1 MDRKK
6 SGFLAFAI
14 IIFIMYAF
22 GIHTFEAIWS
32 FPSQRSVPLM
42 VLALVG
48 TGIYATIRLGFPQIK
63 HLKHGI
69 NVTRGIYDDPNDE
82 GDLNHFKALTTALS
96 ATVGIGNIAGVATAI
111 YYGGPG
117 ALFWM
122 WVTAFFGTTL
132 KYAECT
138 LSLKYREMD
147 ALGKTAGGPMYT
159 IENGLGKNW
168 RWLAV
173 SFASF
178 AIICSFATGNA
189 IQSFTVS
196 DQIYSEIKTMIN
208 EPFEDTNQ
216 NGIYENETFDDLNQN
231 GIYENETFEDT
242 NNNGVY
248 DQEPFEDTN
257 GNGFFDNEKYVDV
270 NNNGLYDQ
278 EPFDDINQNG
288 IYENEPFDDL
298 NQNGIYENETF
309 EDTNN
314 NGIRDTYKTHSLTKK
329 HKIWDGF
336 SVSIMQFIN
345 GIIMAVIV
353 GMVIIGGINRIGSVT
368 GFLAPFMALIY
379 VISASIIIISNFDK
393 IADSFG
399 MIISMAFNPPAT
411 IAGTGGGILMTMLW
425 GIKRG
430 LYSNEAGQGS
440 AAIAH
445 STAKTKHPV
454 REGAVAMLGP
464 YIDTLVICTMTGL
477 VIISTGSWMHTEFF
491 VKISASSAVEAKI
504 ALETGIFQGRELLNS
519 SLLTSFAFKEG
530 LSFIFNYGDKIVT
543 LSVLLFAIS
552 TAIAWSFYGN
562 RAVVY
567 LFGEK
572 AITPYLWVY
581 VLFVFIGGIAELEA
595 IWAFGDAALGIM
607 TFPNLISIVLLT
619 GALRKMSKEYFSVKH
634 APYR

>member
-6 SGFLAFAI
+6 SGYLAFAI

-22 GIHTFEAIWS
+22 GMHTFEAIWS

-69 NVTRGIYDDPNDE
+69 DVTRGIYDNPNDE

-159 IENGLGKNW
+159 IENGLGKKW

-173 SFASF
+173 AFASF

-196 DQIYSEIKTMIN
+196 DQLYSEVASII
-208 EPFEDTNQ
+208 
-216 NGIYENETFDDLNQN
+216 G
-231 GIYENETFEDT
+231 
-242 NNNGVY
+242 NNH
-248 DQEPFEDTN
+248 T
-257 GNGFFDNEKYVDV
+257 
-270 NNNGLYDQ
+270 
-278 EPFDDINQNG
+278 
-288 IYENEPFDDL
+288 
-298 NQNGIYENETF
+298 
-309 EDTNN
+309 
-314 NGIRDTYKTHSLTKK
+314 LTLK
-329 HKIWDGF
+329 HEIWQGF
-336 SVSIMQFIN
+336 SVSIVQFIN
-345 GIIMAVIV
+345 GLIMAGIV
-353 GMVIIGGINRIGSVT
+353 ALVIIGGINRIGSFT

-379 VISASIIIISNFDK
+379 VISASIIIISNYDK
-393 IADSFG
+393 IAESFE

-464 YIDTLVICTMTGL
+464 YIDTLIICTMTGL
-477 VIISTGSWMHTEFF
+477 VIISTGAWMHTEFF
-491 VKISASSAVEAKI
+491 VKITASSTEELQN
-504 ALETGIFQGRELLNS
+504 ALNAGYFQDKKLLNS
-519 SLLTSFAFKEG
+519 SLLTSYAFKTG
-530 LSFIFNYGDKIVT
+530 LSFIFNFGDKIVT
-543 LSVLLFAIS
+543 LSVLLFAVS

-562 RAVVY
+562 RAAVY

-572 AITPYLWVY
+572 AILPYLWVY

-619 GALRKMSKEYFSVKH
+619 GALRKMSKEYFSIKH
-634 APYR
+634 VPYKK

>member
-1 MDRKK
+1 MSRKRAGYLTF
-6 SGFLAFAI
+6 SI

-22 GIHTFEAIWS
+22 GMHTFEAIWS
-32 FPSQRSVPLM
+32 FPSQRAVPLM
-42 VLALVG
+42 VIGLVG

-63 HLKHGI
+63 YLKHGI
-69 NVTRGIYDDPNDE
+69 NVTKGIYDNPNDE

-159 IENGLGKNW
+159 IENGLGLKW

-173 SFASF
+173 FFASF

-196 DQIYSEIKTMIN
+196 DQLYSEVSSIIGNFHPLTIKHEIWSG
-208 EPFEDTNQ
+208 FE
-216 NGIYENETFDDLNQN
+216 
-231 GIYENETFEDT
+231 
-242 NNNGVY
+242 
-248 DQEPFEDTN
+248 
-257 GNGFFDNEKYVDV
+257 
-270 NNNGLYDQ
+270 
-278 EPFDDINQNG
+278 
-288 IYENEPFDDL
+288 
-298 NQNGIYENETF
+298 
-309 EDTNN
+309 
-314 NGIRDTYKTHSLTKK
+314 
-329 HKIWDGF
+329 
-336 SVSIMQFIN
+336 VSIVQIIN
-345 GIIMAVIV
+345 GIIMSFIV
-353 GMVIIGGINRIGSVT
+353 GMVIIGGISRIGDVT
-368 GFLAPFMALIY
+368 GLLAPFMALIY
-379 VISASIIIISNFDK
+379 ISSAALIIMFNIDK
-393 IADSFG
+393 IGESFS
-399 MIISMAFNPPAT
+399 MIFSMAFNPPAT
-411 IAGTGGGILMTMLW
+411 IAGTGGGVLMTMLW

-445 STAKTKHPV
+445 STAKTKYPI
-454 REGAVAMLGP
+454 REGTVAMLGP
-464 YIDTLVICTMTGL
+464 YIDTIIICTMTGL
-477 VIISTGSWMHTEFF
+477 VIISTGAWKHTEFF
-491 VKISASSAVEAKI
+491 VNISSKSILEADSAIKN
-504 ALETGIFQGRELLNS
+504 GIFQGKELFNS

-530 LSFIFNYGDKIVT
+530 LSPIFSFGDKIVT
-543 LSVLLFAIS
+543 ISVLLFAIS

-562 RAVVY
+562 RAAVY

-572 AITPYLWVY
+572 AITPYLWIY

-607 TFPNLISIVLLT
+607 TFPNLISIILLT
-619 GALRKMSKEYFSVKH
+619 GALKTMSKEYFSENHV
-634 APYR
+634 PYKK

>member
-6 SGFLAFAI
+6 AGFIAFGI

-32 FPSQRSVPLM
+32 FPSQRAVPLM

-48 TGIYATIRLGFPQIK
+48 TGIYASIQLGFPQIK
-63 HLKHGI
+63 YVRHGI
-69 NVTRGIYDDPNDE
+69 NVTKGIYDNPEDE

-147 ALGKTAGGPMYT
+147 ALGNTAGGPMYT
-159 IENGLGKNW
+159 IENGLGRNW
-168 RWLAV
+168 RWMAV
-173 SFASF
+173 AFAAF
-178 AIICSFATGNA
+178 AIICSFATGNS

-196 DQIYSEIKTMIN
+196 DQIYSE
-208 EPFEDTNQ
+208 
-216 NGIYENETFDDLNQN
+216 
-231 GIYENETFEDT
+231 
-242 NNNGVY
+242 V
-248 DQEPFEDTN
+248 
-257 GNGFFDNEKYVDV
+257 
-270 NNNGLYDQ
+270 
-278 EPFDDINQNG
+278 
-288 IYENEPFDDL
+288 
-298 NQNGIYENETF
+298 
-309 EDTNN
+309 
-314 NGIRDTYKTHSLTKK
+314 S
-329 HKIWDGF
+329 
-336 SVSIMQFIN
+336 SVI
-345 GIIMAVIV
+345 G
-353 GMVIIGGINRIGSVT
+353 IIGGISRIGNVT
-368 GFLAPFMALIY
+368 GYLAPIMALIY
-379 VISASIIIISNFDK
+379 VIAASIIIIANIDK
-393 IADSFG
+393 ISESFRL
-399 MIISMAFNPPAT
+399 IFSMAFNPPAT
-411 IAGTGGGILMTMLW
+411 IAGTGGGILLTMLW

-445 STAKTKHPV
+445 STAKTKYPV

-464 YIDTLVICTMTGL
+464 YIDTLIICTMTGL
-477 VIISTGSWMHTEFF
+477 VIISTGAWKHTEFF
-491 VKISASSAVEAKI
+491 VNISASSIDEAKL
-504 ALETGIFQGRELLNS
+504 ALEAGSFEGMRLLNS

-530 LSFIFNYGDKIVT
+530 LSFLFGFGDKIVT
-543 LSVLLFAIS
+543 VSVLLFAVS

-562 RAVVY
+562 RAAVY

-572 AITPYLWVY
+572 AIMPYLWVY

-619 GALRKMSKEYFSVKH
+619 GALKGMTKDYFKQDHV
-634 APYR
+634 PYQK

>member
-6 SGFLAFAI
+6 AGFIAFGI

-32 FPSQRSVPLM
+32 FPSQRAVPLM

-48 TGIYATIRLGFPQIK
+48 TGIYATIQLGFPQIK
-63 HLKHGI
+63 YLRHGI
-69 NVTRGIYDDPNDE
+69 NVTKGIYDNPEDE

-122 WVTAFFGTTL
+122 WITAFFGTTL

-147 ALGKTAGGPMYT
+147 ALGNTAGGPMYT
-159 IENGLGKNW
+159 IENGLGRNW
-168 RWLAV
+168 RWMAV
-173 SFASF
+173 AFAAF
-178 AIICSFATGNA
+178 AIICSFATGNS

-196 DQIYSEIKTMIN
+196 DQIYSEVSSVIGTSHFLTIKH
-208 EPFEDTNQ
+208 E
-216 NGIYENETFDDLNQN
+216 LWS
-231 GIYENETFEDT
+231 
-242 NNNGVY
+242 
-248 DQEPFEDTN
+248 
-257 GNGFFDNEKYVDV
+257 GF
-270 NNNGLYDQ
+270 G
-278 EPFDDINQNG
+278 
-288 IYENEPFDDL
+288 
-298 NQNGIYENETF
+298 
-309 EDTNN
+309 
-314 NGIRDTYKTHSLTKK
+314 
-329 HKIWDGF
+329 
-336 SVSIMQFIN
+336 VSILQFIN
-345 GIIMAVIV
+345 GIAMAVIV
-353 GMVIIGGINRIGSVT
+353 GMVIIGGISRIGNVT
-368 GFLAPFMALIY
+368 GYLAPIMALIY
-379 VISASIIIISNFDK
+379 VIAASIIIIANIDK
-393 IADSFG
+393 IAESFRL
-399 MIISMAFNPPAT
+399 IISMAFNPPAT
-411 IAGTGGGILMTMLW
+411 IAGTGGGILLTMLW

-445 STAKTKHPV
+445 STAKTNHPI

-464 YIDTLVICTMTGL
+464 YIDTLIICTMTGL
-477 VIISTGSWMHTEFF
+477 VIISTGAWKHTEFF
-491 VKISASSAVEAKI
+491 VNISASSIDEAKL
-504 ALETGIFQGRELLNS
+504 ALEAGSFEGMRLLNS

-530 LSFIFNYGDKIVT
+530 LSFLFSFGDKIVT
-543 LSVLLFAIS
+543 VSVLLFAVS

-562 RAVVY
+562 RAAVY

-572 AITPYLWVY
+572 AIMPYLWVY

-619 GALRKMSKEYFSVKH
+619 GALKGMTKDYFKQDHV
-634 APYR
+634 PYQK

>member
-6 SGFLAFAI
+6 AGFIAFGI

-32 FPSQRSVPLM
+32 FPSQRAVPLM

-48 TGIYATIRLGFPQIK
+48 TGIYATIQLGFPQIK
-63 HLKHGI
+63 YLRHGI
-69 NVTRGIYDDPNDE
+69 NVTKGTYDNPEDE

-122 WVTAFFGTTL
+122 WITAFFGTTL

-147 ALGKTAGGPMYT
+147 ALGNTAGGPMYT
-159 IENGLGKNW
+159 IENGLGRNW
-168 RWLAV
+168 RWMAV
-173 SFASF
+173 AFAAF
-178 AIICSFATGNA
+178 AIICSFATGNS

-196 DQIYSEIKTMIN
+196 DQIYSEVSSVIGTSHFLTIKH
-208 EPFEDTNQ
+208 E
-216 NGIYENETFDDLNQN
+216 LWS
-231 GIYENETFEDT
+231 
-242 NNNGVY
+242 
-248 DQEPFEDTN
+248 
-257 GNGFFDNEKYVDV
+257 GF
-270 NNNGLYDQ
+270 G
-278 EPFDDINQNG
+278 
-288 IYENEPFDDL
+288 
-298 NQNGIYENETF
+298 
-309 EDTNN
+309 
-314 NGIRDTYKTHSLTKK
+314 
-329 HKIWDGF
+329 
-336 SVSIMQFIN
+336 VSILQFIN
-345 GIIMAVIV
+345 GIAMAVIV
-353 GMVIIGGINRIGSVT
+353 GMVIIGGISRIGNVT
-368 GFLAPFMALIY
+368 GYLAPIMALIY
-379 VISASIIIISNFDK
+379 VIAASIIIIANIDK
-393 IADSFG
+393 IPESFRL
-399 MIISMAFNPPAT
+399 IISMAFNPPAT
-411 IAGTGGGILMTMLW
+411 IAGTGGGILLTMLW

-445 STAKTKHPV
+445 STAKTNHPI

-464 YIDTLVICTMTGL
+464 YIDTLIICTMTGL
-477 VIISTGSWMHTEFF
+477 VIISTGAWKHTEFF
-491 VKISASSAVEAKI
+491 VNISASSIDEAKL
-504 ALETGIFQGRELLNS
+504 ALEAGSFEGMRLLNS

-530 LSFIFNYGDKIVT
+530 LSFIFNFGDKIVT
-543 LSVLLFAIS
+543 VSVLLFAVS

-562 RAVVY
+562 RAAVY

-572 AITPYLWVY
+572 AILPYLWVY

-619 GALRKMSKEYFSVKH
+619 GALKGMTKDYFKQDHV
-634 APYR
+634 PYQK

>member
-1 MDRKK
+1 MDRKTA
-6 SGFLAFAI
+6 GFISFGI
-14 IIFIMYAF
+14 IIFIIYAF
-22 GIHTFEAIWS
+22 GIHIFEAIWS

-48 TGIYATIRLGFPQIK
+48 TGIYATLKLGFPQIK
-63 HLKHGI
+63 YLRHGI
-69 NVTRGIYDDPNDE
+69 NVTKGAYDDPNDE

-168 RWLAV
+168 RWMAV
-173 SFASF
+173 AFASF
-178 AIICSFATGNA
+178 AIICSFATGNS

-196 DQIYSEIKTMIN
+196 DQLYSELSNIVG
-208 EPFEDTNQ
+208 DTHLL
-216 NGIYENETFDDLNQN
+216 TTKHMLWS
-231 GIYENETFEDT
+231 
-242 NNNGVY
+242 
-248 DQEPFEDTN
+248 
-257 GNGFFDNEKYVDV
+257 GF
-270 NNNGLYDQ
+270 G
-278 EPFDDINQNG
+278 
-288 IYENEPFDDL
+288 
-298 NQNGIYENETF
+298 
-309 EDTNN
+309 
-314 NGIRDTYKTHSLTKK
+314 
-329 HKIWDGF
+329 
-336 SVSIMQFIN
+336 VSIFQFII
-345 GIIMAVIV
+345 GILMAATVA
-353 GMVIIGGINRIGSVT
+353 MVIIGGISRIGSFT
-368 GFLAPFMALIY
+368 GYLAPIMALIY
-379 VISASIIIISNFDK
+379 VISAGLIIIVNIDK
-393 IADSFG
+393 IASSFG
-399 MIISMAFNPPAT
+399 LIISMAFNPPAT

-445 STAKTKHPV
+445 STAKTKYSV

-464 YIDTLVICTMTGL
+464 YIDTLIICTMTGL
-477 VIISTGSWMHTEFF
+477 VIISTGAWKHTEFF
-491 VKISASSAVEAKI
+491 VKITATSLDEANEALKI
-504 ALETGIFQGRELLNS
+504 GIFQGKELLNS

-530 LSFIFNYGDKIVT
+530 LGFLFTFGDKIVT
-543 LSVLLFAIS
+543 VSVLLFALS

-562 RAVVY
+562 RAAVY

-581 VLFVFIGGIAELEA
+581 VFFTFVGGIAELET

-607 TFPNLISIVLLT
+607 TFPNLISIILLSGVLKT
-619 GALRKMSKEYFSVKH
+619 MTKEYFSKEHV
-634 APYR
+634 PNR